1 MNKIAPILTVVC
13 LGLLLAFNWGLLPP
27 LPPLQQA
34 PAPSIAPVPPSP
46 PVAVDP
52 HPTPS
57 ASPAEAHDLF
67 LTELELYVHKLINEH
82 RATVG
87 RKPLALRSAA
97 LPRAAGPTAPLRR
110 PGPARPTNPRRPD
123 SFCRQP
129 HVGCHEEKAK
139 DPEYLIHASPPRK
152 RPEAA
157 ARPPKNGSRLGA
169 KLRMNSDKITRLA
182 DPGD

>member
-97 LPRAAGPTAPLRR
+97 LLALLDPPPHCGVPVR
-110 PGPARPTNPRRPD
+110 PGPLIPAALTRSAASPTSAATKRKRKIQSISYTPHPLEKDPRR
-123 SFCRQP
+123 RQ
-129 HVGCHEEKAK
+129 GRRRTAGGWAQNLE
-139 DPEYLIHASPPRK
+139 
-152 RPEAA
+152 
-157 ARPPKNGSRLGA
+157 
-169 KLRMNSDKITRLA
+169 
-182 DPGD
+182 